1 MRRIPRALAV
11 GAGVALLATACSS
24 GSNTATSGSTETTS
38 ATESASATDTD
49 TETETETETEAG
61 APERADA
68 DLVIWADDKRAG
80 ALESIAEEFGADN
93 GITVAVQAVSQDL
106 LQTNFVTA
114 NTASNGPDIV
124 IGAHDWIGNLV
135 QNSAIDPVNLP
146 EADQGNYSD
155 IALQGVTYESQIY
168 GLPYAVES
176 IGLYRNTDLVPDEP
190 ADLDAAIAAAQASGA
205 ENPLCL
211 QVGENGDAYHMQP
224 LYSSA
229 GGYLFGESADGGYDP
244 ADLGVGKEG
253 SLAAAAKL
261 GELGAAGVLKTS
273 ITGDNSIATFTEG
286 KCALLVSGPWA
297 LADIQTAGMNYA
309 LGPVPGFA
317 GMQPAQPFTGVQAIY
332 VASNGANKSFAE
344 SFVLDSANT
353 PETMKALYD
362 AEARPPAMTSVL
374 EEVSATDKD
383 TAAFAEAAA
392 GGQILPA
399 IPQMAAIWE
408 PLGKAEAAIVGG
420 ADPAATMTTAGETI
434 AGNL

>member
-1 MRRIPRALAV
+1 MHVTTRALSRAIAV
-11 GAGVALLATACSS
+11 GAGATLLLTGCGGSEEPTASPS
-24 GSNTATSGSTETTS
+24 ETT
-38 ATESASATDTD
+38 TESET
-49 TETETETETEAG
+49 TEPAPSESETG

-68 DLVIWADDKRAG
+68 DLVIWADQKRAD
-80 ALESIAEEFGADN
+80 ALTGIAETFGEEN
-93 GITVAVQAVSQDL
+93 GISVAVQVVSQDL
-106 LQTNFVTA
+106 QTNYVTA
-114 NTASNGPDIV
+114 NTAENGPDIV

-135 QNSAIDPVNLP
+135 QNSAIDPINLP
-146 EADQGNYSD
+146 EADQAEYSD
-155 IALQGVTYESQIY
+155 IALKGVTYEGSIY

-176 IGLYRNTDLVPDEP
+176 LGLYRNTDLVPDEP

-205 ENPLCL
+205 TNPLCL

-229 GGYLFGESADGGYDP
+229 GGYLFGTNAEGDYDP
-244 ADLGVGKEG
+244 SDLGVGKEG
-253 SLAAAAKL
+253 SLAAAAKI

-273 ITGDNSIATFTEG
+273 ITGDNSIATFTAG
-286 KCALLVSGPWA
+286 DCAMLVSGPWA
-297 LADIQTAGMNYA
+297 LADIQAAGINYA

-317 GMQPAQPFTGVQAIY
+317 GMAPAQPFTGVQAFY
-332 VASNGANKSFAE
+332 VASNGKNKSFAE

-374 EEVSATDKD
+374 EEVSASDTD

-408 PLGKAEAAIVGG
+408 PLGKAQSAIVGG
-420 ADPAATMTTAGETI
+420 ADPASTMTSAGTTI

>member
-1 MRRIPRALAV
+1 MLVTTRALTRVLAV
-11 GAGVALLATACSS
+11 GAGATLLLTGCGGSEEPTASPS
-24 GSNTATSGSTETTS
+24 ETT
-38 ATESASATDTD
+38 ESSSPAPSES
-49 TETETETETEAG
+49 ETG

-68 DLVIWADDKRAG
+68 DLVIWADQKRAD
-80 ALESIAEEFGADN
+80 ALTDIAEAFGEEN
-93 GITVAVQAVSQDL
+93 GISVAVQVVSQD

-114 NTASNGPDIV
+114 NTAENGPDIV

-135 QNSAIDPVNLP
+135 QNSAIDPINLP
-146 EADQGNYSD
+146 EADRAEYSD
-155 IALQGVTYESQIY
+155 IAIQGVTYEGSIY

-176 IGLYRNTDLVPDEP
+176 LGLYRNTDLVPDEP

-205 ENPLCL
+205 ANPLCL

-229 GGYLFGESADGGYDP
+229 GGYLFGTDAEGGYDP
-244 ADLGVGKEG
+244 TDLGVGKEG
-253 SLAAAAKL
+253 SLAAAAKI
-261 GELGAAGVLKTS
+261 GELGQAGVLKTS
-273 ITGDNSIATFTEG
+273 ITGDNSISTFTSGE
-286 KCALLVSGPWA
+286 CALLISGPWA
-297 LADIQTAGMNYA
+297 LADIQAAGINYA

-317 GMQPAQPFTGVQAIY
+317 GMSPAQPFTGVQAFY
-332 VASNGANKSFAE
+332 VASNGKNKSFAE

-353 PETMKALYD
+353 PETMQALYA

-374 EEVSATDKD
+374 EEVSAADPD

-399 IPQMAAIWE
+399 IPQMAAVWE
-408 PLGKAEAAIVGG
+408 PLGKAQSAIVGG
-420 ADPAATMTTAGETI
+420 ADPASTMTSAGTTI